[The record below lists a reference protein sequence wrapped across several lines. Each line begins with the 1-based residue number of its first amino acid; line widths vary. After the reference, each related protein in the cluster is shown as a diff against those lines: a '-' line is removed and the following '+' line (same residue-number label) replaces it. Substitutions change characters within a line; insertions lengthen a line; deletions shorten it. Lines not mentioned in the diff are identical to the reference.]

1 MRAEFLAD
9 TNIPDGSKCL
19 ANKKFQKI
27 WLIKNTGKLAWSDKF
42 PVNLVCIGGNIRSV
56 DEKESVR
63 VRNTTPGEST
73 NVAVNLIAPNAP
85 GEWFTEWA
93 LVCRNGY
100 QFGPRLWCSIIV
112 GTGEEQQ
119 MDKSNFVEKSVS
131 DDEADEFVVVV
142 PDCFDLSKKWA
153 PQKTL
158 SHNMNDLESS
168 YFEVKHEEE
177 KPNITQGQSEEQ
189 DLIQLNSNQDL
200 LTIEANKAEDV
211 ELDSYDTDSVDIK
224 PVVNEVAHED
234 LNASKFSL
242 IKESFAN
249 LKGPSNVIKLAKN
262 FILFIRFY
270 SDFFYKDRRYRRHS

>member
-27 WLIKNTGKLAWSDKF
+27 WLIKNTGKLEWSEKF
-42 PVNLVCIGGNIRSV
+42 PVNLVCIGGNIRCV

-63 VRNTTPGEST
+63 VRNTSTGEST
-73 NVAVNLIAPNAP
+73 NVAANLIAPDAP

-100 QFGPRLWCSIIV
+100 QFGPRLWCSIV
-112 GTGEEQQ
+112 VVSGDEQQ
-119 MDKSNFVEKSVS
+119 MDKSNFDEKSVS
-131 DDEADEFVVVV
+131 EDETDEFVVVV

-153 PQKTL
+153 PNKTL

-177 KPNITQGQSEEQ
+177 KPNIAPSQIEEQ
-189 DLIQLNSNQDL
+189 DLIQLNSNQEL
-200 LTIEANKAEDV
+200 LTIEANKV
-211 ELDSYDTDSVDIK
+211 EEEPDSYDTDSVDTK
-224 PVVNEVAHED
+224 SVVQEVAHED

-249 LKGPSNVIKLAKN
+249 LKGPSNVIKLGN
-262 FILFIRFY
+262 YLI
-270 SDFFYKDRRYRRHS
+270 